1 MREIIALKRKWL
13 LLLLPIGIVI
23 ILVCR
28 KWSFVAEYVFGRFV
42 YKILSVIIGSIT
54 RWFPFSVA
62 EIVIYMTPVALILLL
77 ILFVRR
83 LVKSR
88 GRRRI
93 VAGKALLNM
102 GCFIS
107 IAVFL
112 FVVLCGTNYY
122 RYSFAEYLDYEVT
135 EYTKEDLYDLCVY
148 LAEHVNEA
156 RELITE
162 ENSDGTM
169 KLSYDT
175 TRQFLNKAEE
185 IISDF
190 SKDYPSLKWCTGA
203 AKPVIASKYMSYTD
217 IVGIFIPYTME
228 ANVNIDTADYN
239 QPSDVVHELAHLRG
253 VMPEDEANYVSYL
266 ACVSSGEP
274 DFVYS
279 GYMMAYIYATNQLFG
294 EDYDMYE
301 KVMDMLSDEVNRDL
315 IQNSQYWEQFDTPVG
330 NTISSVSETV
340 NDTYLNINGQEEGT
354 KSYGMVVNLLIA
366 EYKSKAE

>member
-228 ANVNIDTADYN
+228 ANVNIDTADIAALFTDKVGTLYEHTARTATRVIYSTMIRLQHLN
-239 QPSDVVHELAHLRG
+239 KCTNNARRRIELTRFLSCIGGKHTYQVFINKAKNIIVLFSVHR
-253 VMPEDEANYVSYL
+253 N
-266 ACVSSGEP
+266 
-274 DFVYS
+274 
-279 GYMMAYIYATNQLFG
+279 I
-294 EDYDMYE
+294 
-301 KVMDMLSDEVNRDL
+301 
-315 IQNSQYWEQFDTPVG
+315 FD
-330 NTISSVSETV
+330 
-340 NDTYLNINGQEEGT
+340 
-354 KSYGMVVNLLIA
+354 
-366 EYKSKAE
+366 